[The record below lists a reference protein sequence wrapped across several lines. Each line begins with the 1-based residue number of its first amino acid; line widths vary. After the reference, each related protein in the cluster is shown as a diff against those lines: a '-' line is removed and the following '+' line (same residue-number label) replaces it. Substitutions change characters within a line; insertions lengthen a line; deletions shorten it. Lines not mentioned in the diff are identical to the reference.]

1 MCRETDY
8 LPVLRRRG
16 GSDGHDADA
25 ILDDAGKLW
34 AIGALVALQIP
45 PNWLKYAQIGCAFCN
60 KYEHFRRYRVL

>member
-45 PNWLKYAQIGCAFCN
+45 PNWLKYAQIG
-60 KYEHFRRYRVL
+60 